1 MSRKRKRHS
10 SVWRP
15 FGTETRIDPRFA
27 RAGFLSIGT
36 AALFVTLYALSGL
49 EVFRWLTYVSGAI
62 LIVIAFLTLVVGIKH
77 ED

>member
-1 MSRKRKRHS
+1 
-10 SVWRP
+10 
-15 FGTETRIDPRFA
+15 
-27 RAGFLSIGT
+27 
-36 AALFVTLYALSGL
+36 LSGL